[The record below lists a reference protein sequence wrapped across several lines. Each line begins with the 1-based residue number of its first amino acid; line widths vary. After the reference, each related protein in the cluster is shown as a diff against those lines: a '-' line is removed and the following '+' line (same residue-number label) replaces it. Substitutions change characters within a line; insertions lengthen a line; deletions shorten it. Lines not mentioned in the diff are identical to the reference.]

1 MTYEEIFSMT
11 KETFMKSDVSN
22 VDEHL
27 AIQVDIIGEG
37 EGAFYVEL
45 KNKSLNVEPYE
56 YFDHDLKLIATA
68 KDFLNI
74 ANGKLDA
81 IWAYTTGKLKIEG
94 DLGKAMELQKIIKSI
109 KKEEKKKSS

>member
-1 MTYEEIFSMT
+1 MTYEEIFSMA

-22 VDEHL
+22 IDGHL
-27 AIQVDIIGEG
+27 AIQVNIIGEG

-45 KNKSLNVEPYE
+45 KDRKLYVEPYE
-56 YFDHDLKLIATA
+56 YFDRDLKLIATA

-74 ANGKLDA
+74 ANGKLDS

-94 DLGKAMELQKIIKSI
+94 DLGKAMELKKIIKSI
-109 KKEEKKKSS
+109 KKE